1 MRVEWW
7 RISGTDSTWKWIP
20 FIHSNNIEDLDI
32 WNLTALV
39 QQPPYT
45 KYRDKIWG
53 YLNQRG
59 GVHMKEG
66 NFGLYRNSRFTMS
79 EFVAS
84 EGKKDIAFGLLCEVV
99 AYDLSGLYNGFRM
112 DFLDMYSKFFFP
124 YENSNH
130 TMAPGITKRIQEY
143 GEEFGWS
150 SDELRQQLVTGISK
164 IRLPF
169 RLFTNEECADI
180 IMAEI
185 VGDKDKLNV
194 IYHQAEVRFKQ
205 QYKKK

>member
-1 MRVEWW
+1 
-7 RISGTDSTWKWIP
+7 
-20 FIHSNNIEDLDI
+20 
-32 WNLTALV
+32 
-39 QQPPYT
+39 
-45 KYRDKIWG
+45 
-53 YLNQRG
+53 
-59 GVHMKEG
+59 
-66 NFGLYRNSRFTMS
+66 MS

-164 IRLPF
+164 IKLPF
-169 RLFTNEECADI
+169 RLF
-180 IMAEI
+180 
-185 VGDKDKLNV
+185 KDKLNV